1 MTTIVANLECMAA
14 DHRVTSGG
22 PIAHVKKIHRIAD
35 SLYGLAGDIDP
46 GFVFLEWLASSKPDK
61 IRLYRMLGEDG
72 RNNFTVLELSPKGLA
87 LWSGWGVR
95 VPILDTSYA
104 IGTGAMSALSHVKE
118 GESPEKAIRRAAI
131 LDECSGVFMSPQV
144 EWLLPPE
151 LQVKKKRSR

>member
-1 MTTIVANLECMAA
+1 MAA
-14 DHRVTSGG
+14 DQRMTSGG
-22 PIAHVKKIHRIAD
+22 PIAHVTKIHRIGD
-35 SLYGLAGDIDP
+35 SLYGLAGEIEP
-46 GFVFLEWLASSKPDK
+46 GLVFLEWLTGKRDK
-61 IRLYRMLGEDG
+61 MRLYKLYGEDVEV
-72 RNNFTVLELSPKGLA
+72 RSHFEILELSSQGLA

-95 VPILDTSYA
+95 IPILDTSYA

-151 LQVKKKRSR
+151 LQPKKKRSR